1 MVTSTSVS
9 SNSLPRPSVGIFGL
23 AILLSAFLLFL
34 VQPLIAKF
42 ILPWFGGAP
51 GVWTTCM
58 MFFQAVLLAGYCYAH
73 LITRYCSLRLQL
85 RIHFW
90 LIVCAIIFLPI
101 TPSDSLKPEAT
112 GHPFFQI
119 VWLLTQTLGLPY
131 LLLCTTGPLMQGWFA
146 RTHRTHSPYR
156 LYALSNAGSLS
167 ALVSFPFVIEPY
179 TTRIHQSLFW
189 SCGLLIFA
197 MLSLWIMWSM
207 RTVPSTPVVA
217 SSNSN
222 RKKYPIYIR
231 ILWIALPACATA
243 LLMSTTNK
251 MCQDLAVVPFLWILP
266 LAIYL
271 ITFIVTFE
279 GSYWYSRT
287 LITPVVI
294 LSWLGTIWL
303 LNTGLS
309 VPILWQITLYSFV
322 LLCGCMVCHGELY
335 RLRPSP
341 AHLTGYYLSM
351 AFGGALGGLFV
362 AGVAPFIFQDYWEFH
377 WSLLSSGLLFILVCL
392 SERVPWCFTR
402 LNLTGMLSIL
412 WCVLVATILR
422 YRDLPLN
429 VALILGSGGPLAG
442 YFIHLLN
449 RTLPSFRRHTK
460 QTLLI
465 GAASVIVT
473 GTGYLLLLNAKHAS
487 LLLYAHLM
495 FMGVL
500 VFSWYFAWMS
510 HSRWLQLQLPW
521 WSLTAGLVVTMVVLS
536 ASLTTNMYR
545 STVDQWYAALG
556 PYIKWTGMRLPEPL
570 YGNTIVKR
578 RNFYGVLKVVEYDKE
593 SSTLHRRTLI
603 NGNITH
609 GLQKMQ
615 RSATTLPT
623 SYYATNSGVGLA
635 LQLSRKPNKRVG
647 IVGLGAGSLAAY
659 GQSGDYYQ
667 FYEIN
672 PDVIRLSRE
681 EWFTYVTA
689 ARARNV
695 NVSLILGDARLVMER
710 EQLPDNKRYD
720 VLVLDAFSSD
730 SIPVHLLTR
739 EAFVT
744 YQRLLAPKGV
754 LAVHIS
760 NRYLDLNPVM
770 MNLAEDRQFQYTIIA
785 NGDDD
790 DRDWIYSSRWVLLT
804 NNLDLLKH
812 PQVLAVTVFPPEYST
827 PIPLWTDDYAS
838 LFRIL
843 IR

>member
-1 MVTSTSVS
+1 
-9 SNSLPRPSVGIFGL
+9 
-23 AILLSAFLLFL
+23 
-34 VQPLIAKF
+34 
-42 ILPWFGGAP
+42 
-51 GVWTTCM
+51 M
-58 MFFQAVLLAGYCYAH
+58 MFFQVVLLAGYCYAH
-73 LITRYCSLRLQL
+73 LITRYCPLHLQL
-85 RIHFW
+85 YIHCF
-90 LIVCAIIFLPI
+90 LIVCAIVCLPI
-101 TPSDSLKPEAT
+101 IPSDSLKPGAN
-112 GHPFFQI
+112 GQPFFQI
-119 VWLLTQTLGLPY
+119 VWLLTRTLGIPY
-131 LLLCTTGPLMQGWFA
+131 LLLCTTGPLMQSWFA
-146 RTHRTHSPYR
+146 RTHPAHSPYR
-156 LYALSNAGSLS
+156 LYALSNVGSLS
-167 ALVSFPFVIEPY
+167 ALMSFPFVIEPY
-179 TTRIHQSLFW
+179 TTRIYQSLFW
-189 SCGLLIFA
+189 SCGLFLFGI
-197 MLSLWIMWSM
+197 LSLWIMWSL
-207 RTVPSTPVVA
+207 RTVSSTPLAA

-222 RKKYPIYIR
+222 SAKTTYPVYIR
-231 ILWIALPACATA
+231 KLWIALPACATG
-243 LLMSTTNK
+243 LLMSITNT
-251 MCQDLAVVPFLWILP
+251 MCQNLAVVPFLWILP

-322 LLCGCMVCHGELY
+322 LFGGCMVCHGELY

-392 SERVPWCFTR
+392 SERTPWCFTR
-402 LNLTGMLSIL
+402 LNLTAMFSLL
-412 WCVLVATILR
+412 WCVLVTTVFH
-422 YRDLPLN
+422 YRDLTLN
-429 VALILGSGGPLAG
+429 VALILGSGTPLTG
-442 YFIHLLN
+442 YLIQLLN
-449 RTLPSFRRHTK
+449 KKSPLFQRHTK
-460 QTLLI
+460 HALLI
-465 GAASVIVT
+465 SVTAVIIS
-473 GTGYLLLLNAKHAS
+473 GTGYLLLNAKHS
-487 LLLYAHLM
+487 TFLLYAHLT
-495 FMGVL
+495 FIGVL
-500 VFSWYFAWMS
+500 LFSWYFIWMS
-510 HSRWLQLQLPW
+510 RSRWLQLHLPW
-521 WSLTAGLVVTMVVLS
+521 WSLTTGLVVTMVVLT

-556 PYIKWTGMRLPEPL
+556 PYIKWTGMHLPEPL

-593 SSTLHRRTLI
+593 SSSLHRRTLI

-623 SYYATNSGVGLA
+623 SYYAANSGVGLA

-647 IVGLGAGSLAAY
+647 IVGLGAGSLAAF
-659 GQSGDYYQ
+659 GKSGDHYT

-672 PDVIRLSRE
+672 PDVIRLSEE
-681 EWFTYVTA
+681 EWFTYVAA
-689 ARARNV
+689 ARARKV
-695 NVSLILGDARLVMER
+695 KVSLILGDARLAMER

-744 YQRLLAPKGV
+744 YQRLLTPEGV

-770 MNLAEDRQFQYTIIA
+770 VNLAEDRQFQYTIIA

-812 PQVLAVTVFPPEYST
+812 PQVLAATVFPQEYST